1 MWPKLYRAADSI
13 SRIMAWVSG
22 GLIFLIAFLQ
32 TIEIIV
38 RNLLDISL
46 SFVWEYAAYMHIA
59 AVFLGLSMTLRTG
72 GHIQVTLLSSVAPR
86 LFQITST
93 LGALAISAFLSTAL
107 IRLAWTWGSTGRTS
121 GTIDNVPLVI
131 PMTVVAVGA
140 TMLTVQLLLRLVHIL
155 LGTQAELVWSAG
167 GPSAE

>member
-1 MWPKLYRAADSI
+1 MWPTLYRAADSI
-13 SRIMAWVSG
+13 SRVMAWIAG

-32 TIEIIV
+32 VIEIIL
-38 RNLLDISL
+38 RNTFDISL

-86 LFQITST
+86 LFQIVST
-93 LGALAISAFLSTAL
+93 VGGLAISGFLSMAL

-121 GTIDNVPLVI
+121 GTVDDVPLVI
-131 PMTVVAVGA
+131 PMAFVAFGA
-140 TMLTVQLLLRLVHIL
+140 AMLTVQLVLRLIHIL
-155 LGTQAELVWSAG
+155 LGTQPELVWSAG